1 MHVTQLLYALA
12 LGPHVEIVEARL
24 PNVHGTGIPERT
36 LTVSPL
42 TAGPAQHALRVQLLY
57 QLHHFGRVSFLR
69 FTDQKKV
76 LRHDDVAEDYETIAP
91 ANFFQDAHEQI
102 ATGFCV
108 QPGFSVVT
116 TTGYEVQSSGAVVS
130 PEALGHEE
138 RVNAKPRERCDG
150 AHTRPLQKTQGA
162 GHPWFRGRQTIP
174 DIHGGEGSA
183 TRRSP
188 IPIQELGL
196 LQLRILRLGC
206 LQDRNV
212 LVGVFPRGEEILI
225 GSASF
230 GGVTGKGKA

>member
-24 PNVHGTGIPERT
+24 PNVHRTGIPERT

-42 TAGPAQHALRVQLLY
+42 TAGQAEDPLRVQLLY
-57 QLHHFGRVSFLR
+57 QLHHFGRVSFLG
-69 FTDQKKV
+69 FTDQKMKV
-76 LRHDDVAEDYETIAP
+76 LWHDDVAEDYETIAL
-91 ANFFQDAHEQI
+91 ANFFQDAHEPI
-102 ATGFCV
+102 ATGLRV
-108 QPGFSVVT
+108 QPGCSVVT

-174 DIHGGEGSA
+174 DIHGGGWATQRSSSQHKNWVYCSFAYSA
-183 TRRSP
+183 LASFRR
-188 IPIQELGL
+188 
-196 LQLRILRLGC
+196 
-206 LQDRNV
+206 
-212 LVGVFPRGEEILI
+212 GVSW
-225 GSASF
+225 SASF
-230 GGVTGKGKA
+230 HAVKTF